1 MSRIN
6 LKKDYEDG
14 QVLYGDELNVNNE
27 VTELGVNDNYD
38 KIQELT
44 TNKANLSYVDGKLA
58 SKADADATNNAI
70 SLLNAQKA
78 SKTDLAKKADVTAL
92 DLKADITYVNTALL
106 NKADR
111 SDVNY
116 ILTTVMDLETRTIN
130 PLIEAVGT
138 LHDDMGDLDNLR
150 TSDKSSLVNAINSIQ
165 TAVIPIATTSRAGL
179 VKPDGTTITVDQD
192 GTIHSVG
199 GGGGSG
205 TSDYNLLQNKPTIN
219 EVELRGNLSLNDL
232 GLYSKSEISS
242 LLSGK
247 ANLNDVVTISQ
258 YTSLIKPD
266 IDSKAEKTYVDTEL
280 TTKADKSTTYTKTQ
294 VDDLL
299 DAADDVTDAKLTA
312 KADKSTTY
320 TKTDVDNAVGAKADG
335 LSFSNNQ
342 LQLKSGNNL
351 IGTPVEIT
359 VGSDDVAIQPTQPT
373 NRDNKLWVDTSDN
386 EGVIPVASEVVD
398 SLEGTRNDKAPSVR
412 AVKEAFQT
420 KGQVLWTNPNPTS
433 PFTGQTITLS
443 NNDYDYIDIIF
454 NNYINRDT
462 YTTVRIYNI
471 SGNFEID
478 VLFNYQGSVYVG
490 SRYAQFTDNGNKIAF
505 EVAFGKEAGTSGNVT
520 EQSSWAV
527 PYKIIGYKY

>member
-247 ANLNDVVTISQ
+247 ANLNDVVTILAD
-258 YTSLIKPD
+258 TAELGDD
-266 IDSKAEKTYVDTEL
+266 IDVALAKEEKLKAEAILAEHTPDEANMTVAQIALAKSLARLKVAMKTGKID
-280 TTKADKSTTYTKTQ
+280 STH
-294 VDDLL
+294 L
-299 DAADDVTDAKLTA
+299 
-312 KADKSTTY
+312 
-320 TKTDVDNAVGAKADG
+320 
-335 LSFSNNQ
+335 
-342 LQLKSGNNL
+342 
-351 IGTPVEIT
+351 
-359 VGSDDVAIQPTQPT
+359 
-373 NRDNKLWVDTSDN
+373 
-386 EGVIPVASEVVD
+386 
-398 SLEGTRNDKAPSVR
+398 
-412 AVKEAFQT
+412 
-420 KGQVLWTNPNPTS
+420 
-433 PFTGQTITLS
+433 
-443 NNDYDYIDIIF
+443 
-454 NNYINRDT
+454 
-462 YTTVRIYNI
+462 
-471 SGNFEID
+471 
-478 VLFNYQGSVYVG
+478 
-490 SRYAQFTDNGNKIAF
+490 
-505 EVAFGKEAGTSGNVT
+505 
-520 EQSSWAV
+520 
-527 PYKIIGYKY
+527 